1 MRSFGRSA
9 SWYEV
14 AEPTQEGAYFRTDDQ
29 IKIVIPKNEIF
40 IDEIIVLM
48 VMGFNYYCLAD
59 GGGSSGGHHSAGS
72 RGAVPELRFGT

>member
-1 MRSFGRSA
+1 
-9 SWYEV
+9 V
-14 AEPTQEGAYFRTDDQ
+14 AEPTQKGAYFRTGDQ

-72 RGAVPELRFGT
+72 RRAVPELRYGT